1 MLEDS
6 GYRIL
11 SSAPISLRGCS
22 NPASWLSLSLSLSLA
37 SSASSAQP
45 QRNKF
50 ALLST
55 EMGETVGPRLR
66 ELVSHGRRKPGG
78 MIHAT

>member
-11 SSAPISLRGCS
+11 SSAPISLRGCL
-22 NPASWLSLSLSLSLA
+22 NPASWLSLSLSLA